1 MWRSLATRPPTL
13 IDAEIAPNAAIIAM
27 STTTVAPPSGA

>member
-13 IDAEIAPNAAIIAM
+13 IDPEIAPSAPIIAIN
-27 STTTVAPPSGA
+27 TPTAAPPSGA